1 MTISKRFSRANLFF
15 WHPRR
20 HSYLWSSVTFFVTSS
35 PTSVLFQNV
44 LSLLRCSKIARY
56 ILCTRYCIYSQRT
69 PRNSAL
75 PRASDARRLRT
86 KGPPHTARSVR
97 RVAQIAQHAARSVT
111 RVTCLIRDTQC
122 VRLTYVCR
130 ACLRRCST
138 PRNAALS
145 CAHARVR
152 GMLQKPACLARTW
165 AAFCALWADGCAAS
179 GEGRMPEHVDG
190 TQWGRATDFEPVA
203 VAEQYLEQFP
213 EDRERVPNSVSMS
226 ALGQMLVA
234 RALQLWGQSMPA
246 LCAKLSA
253 HAQLSAHGAE
263 WRKRHMYG
271 GSCNCCAETF
281 PELYASVAPPKGGR
295 PKKAKRGRSAGA
307 LRMLCDSQMH
317 CFVLCACA
325 V

>member
-1 MTISKRFSRANLFF
+1 
-15 WHPRR
+15 
-20 HSYLWSSVTFFVTSS
+20 
-35 PTSVLFQNV
+35 
-44 LSLLRCSKIARY
+44 
-56 ILCTRYCIYSQRT
+56 
-69 PRNSAL
+69 
-75 PRASDARRLRT
+75 
-86 KGPPHTARSVR
+86 
-97 RVAQIAQHAARSVT
+97 
-111 RVTCLIRDTQC
+111 
-122 VRLTYVCR
+122 
-130 ACLRRCST
+130 
-138 PRNAALS
+138 
-145 CAHARVR
+145 
-152 GMLQKPACLARTW
+152 MLQKPACLARTW

-271 GSCNCCAETF
+271 GSCNCCGASQGGQAEEGKARTF
-281 PELYASVAPPKGGR
+281 SGCAPYTMR
-295 PKKAKRGRSAGA
+295 QSDA
-307 LRMLCDSQMH
+307 LFRVVC
-317 CFVLCACA
+317 VCA